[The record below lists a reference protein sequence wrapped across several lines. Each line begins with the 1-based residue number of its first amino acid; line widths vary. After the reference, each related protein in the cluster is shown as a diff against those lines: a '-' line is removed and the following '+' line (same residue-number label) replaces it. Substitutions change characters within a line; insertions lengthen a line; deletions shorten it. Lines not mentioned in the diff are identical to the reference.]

1 MVKSRTGDW
10 SRLDITAGSGW
21 QTAHLIQDAFGLG
34 VCFNGVALQQ
44 GLGATVQPSDPFS
57 DGRGFCIVEPGQ
69 EMGWFLCEAGQ
80 YNCRDMMAG
89 CRRGVRLAI
98 IL

>member
-21 QTAHLIQDAFGLG
+21 QTAHLIQDAFGLC

-44 GLGATVQPSDPFS
+44 GVVAMVQSSVPWSTDVFVPLNLEH
-57 DGRGFCIVEPGQ
+57 DIE
-69 EMGWFLCEAGQ
+69 WFLCEAAQ

-89 CRRGVRLAI
+89 CRRGVRLGN